1 VFTGLVEGTA
11 KVLAFERRGKGAS
24 LELARPSLTLGGAWK
39 PTRGESLALNGCCL
53 SVARRD
59 ASGRTS
65 FDLTRETLELTTFG
79 ALVAGGRVNVERSL
93 RLGDRLGGHL
103 VSGHVDGVGRLVRAS
118 DSRDGGRRLTFEV
131 PRGFERYL
139 VSKGSIAIDGV
150 SVTVVRPSGRRF
162 EVAVIPETLRVTNLG
177 SMAVGT
183 RVHLEADAIGKW
195 IERLF
200 ARTPRRARS

>member
-1 VFTGLVEGTA
+1 
-11 KVLAFERRGKGAS
+11 
-24 LELARPSLTLGGAWK
+24 
-39 PTRGESLALNGCCL
+39 
-53 SVARRD
+53 
-59 ASGRTS
+59 
-65 FDLTRETLELTTFG
+65 
-79 ALVAGGRVNVERSL
+79 VAGGRVNVERSL